1 MKLSYQTTVH
11 VFLPSTVLTL
21 LFSFPEKE
29 LSFPCAV
36 TFPVGCYN
44 GCDYD
49 SNRSA
54 HSTAL

>member
-1 MKLSYQTTVH
+1 MKLSYQAPVH
-11 VFLPSTVLTL
+11 GFLPLTVLKL

-29 LSFPCAV
+29 LGFLCAV
-36 TFPVGCYN
+36 TFPVGCYS

-49 SNRSA
+49 SSSSA